1 MDLVIAVVLG
11 NCAISIVILVI
22 TVGTIRLRRQA
33 VGLTH
38 FCDRCLGDWDRCLGD
53 WDRST
58 FDPEIG
64 TGRSQIHQLRQ
75 LYQQQLTAIDR
86 VRTLRSIWGVA
97 RFLLFK
103 RR

>member
-38 FCDRCLGDWDRCLGD
+38 FCDRCLGD